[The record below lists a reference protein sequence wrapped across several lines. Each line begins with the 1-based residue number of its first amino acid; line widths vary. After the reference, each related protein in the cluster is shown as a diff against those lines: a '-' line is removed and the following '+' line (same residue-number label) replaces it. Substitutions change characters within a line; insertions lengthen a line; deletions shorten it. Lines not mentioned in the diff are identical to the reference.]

1 MRIFAILAL
10 IIGVVLAGG
19 AVKYMYGE
27 FNKMR
32 AELAGRPQYEPI
44 PTVMVAVAN
53 EELRYGMKI
62 GKDSVRLVEWPADA
76 APANAFNTIE
86 DLFAPGVDKRTVL
99 RQMEVNEP
107 ILKSKVTGFG
117 EEATVT
123 ALLRKGMRAH
133 TLPVDSGSSVA
144 GFLHP
149 GARIDIYLT
158 YNSKQTGQTTKLLME
173 GAEIIAVD
181 QTTDPE
187 QYKARVARSVTLE
200 VTPYDSQRLILAAR
214 TGDLSFNL
222 RGTDDVDDLVAAAVD
237 LNVNDLLGIKVEE
250 VVAPDPRDTIRV
262 RRGGVIRDSIEV
274 PAETDAKKDENEDT
288 AKGDDAKE
296 AAKN

>member
-10 IIGVVLAGG
+10 VLGIVLAGG

-27 FNKMR
+27 FSKMR
-32 AELAGRPQYEPI
+32 ALYDSRKEQEPI
-44 PTVMVAVAN
+44 PTVMVAVAK

-62 GKDSVRLVEWPADA
+62 GTDSVRLVEWPADA
-76 APANAFNTIE
+76 APKNAFNTIE
-86 DLFAPGVDKRTVL
+86 DLFVPGVDQRTVI

-133 TLPVDSGSSVA
+133 TLPVDTGSSVA

-149 GARIDIYLT
+149 GAQIDIYLT
-158 YNSKQTGQTTKLLME
+158 YSSKASGQITKLLMPR
-173 GAEIIAVD
+173 AEIIAVD

-187 QYKARVARSVTLE
+187 EYKARVARTVTLE
-200 VTPYDSQRLILAAR
+200 VTPYDSQRLILASR

-222 RGTDDVDDLVAAAVD
+222 RGTGDDEELVAAAVED
-237 LNVNDLLGIKVEE
+237 LSVKDLLGIKEE
-250 VVAPDPRDTIRV
+250 VVIKELSETVRV
-262 RRGGVIRDSIEV
+262 RRGGFIRDSIDV
-274 PAETDAKKDENEDT
+274 PVDGEAKKNEEDA
-288 AKGDDAKE
+288 AKEGEEKE